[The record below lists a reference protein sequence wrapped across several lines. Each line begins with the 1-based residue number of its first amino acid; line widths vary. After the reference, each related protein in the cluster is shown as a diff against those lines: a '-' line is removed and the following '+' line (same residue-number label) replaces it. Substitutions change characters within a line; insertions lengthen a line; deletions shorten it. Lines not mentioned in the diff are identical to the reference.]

1 MKRSRPSPAGRR
13 GGRPETTGSIDLT
26 EGKAPGQGR
35 SATRVAAGILAS
47 RITGFL
53 RDVIIA
59 ATFGVGP
66 VTDAY
71 AAALK
76 IPNAFRNLLSEGALS
91 ASFVPVFSSLMERGD
106 TAGAR
111 RLAQGV
117 LGGLLLLSALVVAAV
132 VAAAPWLLGI
142 LAPGYD
148 AELSELTTRLVRILF
163 PMSGVMI
170 VGAWCLGILT
180 SHRRFFLPFAAPVV
194 WNLSQIAGLLAGAR
208 MGWAPL
214 IVVLTWS
221 TLVGSVLQV
230 AVQLPAVYGLLGTLR
245 PRIDFRFEPTRRVAR
260 NAMPVAAGQGIF
272 QLSSL
277 TDVFVASL
285 LAEGALT
292 GIYFAQRIAM
302 VPMALFGASVA
313 VAALP
318 EMSREEGVEALRSHL
333 STGVRRVAYFI
344 LPSVA
349 VLLLLGDL
357 VTSLIYERGAFEAE
371 HVPVVQWGLGAYA
384 LGLVA
389 TGLTK
394 LFASAFHA
402 LQDTRTPVKFA
413 MAGVGTGILI
423 GAGTALWMED
433 LGFGLR
439 AAAGLVFGSSVG
451 AWVNLALL
459 MRGLMRRGAGGWFLP
474 VRRSLARMAV
484 GAGLASVAFYVI
496 RLLLGGRLPDGFLGD
511 AALLAAAL
519 IAGGLCY
526 AACAGLP
533 TGLRTVGEPS
543 PPEGR
548 G

>member
-1 MKRSRPSPAGRR
+1 M
-13 GGRPETTGSIDLT
+13 
-26 EGKAPGQGR
+26 
-35 SATRVAAGILAS
+35 
-47 RITGFL
+47 
-53 RDVIIA
+53 
-59 ATFGVGP
+59 
-66 VTDAY
+66 
-71 AAALK
+71 
-76 IPNAFRNLLSEGALS
+76 
-91 ASFVPVFSSLMERGD
+91 PVFSSLTERGD
-106 TAGAR
+106 TAAAR

-117 LGGLLLLSALVVAAV
+117 LGGLLILSTLVVAAA
-132 VAAAPWLLGI
+132 VAGAPWLLGI

-180 SHRRFFLPFAAPVV
+180 SHRRFFLPFAAPVI
-194 WNLSQIAGLLAGAR
+194 WNLSQIVGLLLGAR

-221 TLVGSVLQV
+221 TLIGSVLQV
-230 AVQLPAVYGLLGTLR
+230 AVQLPAVYRLLGTLR
-245 PRIDFRFEPTRRVAR
+245 PRVDLRFEPTRRVAR

-371 HVPVVQWGLGAYA
+371 HVPVVRWALGAYA

-402 LQDTRTPVKFA
+402 LQDTRTPVKYA

-423 GAGTALWMED
+423 GAATALWMED
-433 LGFGLR
+433 RGFGLR

-451 AWVNLALL
+451 AWVNLILL
-459 MRGLMRRGAGGWFLP
+459 VRGLGRRGAGGWFLP
-474 VRRSLARMAV
+474 VRRSLGRMVA
-484 GAGLASVAFYVI
+484 GAGLASGAFLAV
-496 RLLLGGRLPDGFLGD
+496 RSLLGARVPDGFLGD
-511 AALLAAAL
+511 ATLFAAAL

-526 AACAGLP
+526 AGCAGLP
-533 TGLRTVGEPS
+533 TGLRTVGA
-543 PPEGR
+543 PPPAEGR
-548 G
+548 E

>member
-1 MKRSRPSPAGRR
+1 
-13 GGRPETTGSIDLT
+13 
-26 EGKAPGQGR
+26 
-35 SATRVAAGILAS
+35 
-47 RITGFL
+47 
-53 RDVIIA
+53 
-59 ATFGVGP
+59 
-66 VTDAY
+66 
-71 AAALK
+71 
-76 IPNAFRNLLSEGALS
+76 
-91 ASFVPVFSSLMERGD
+91 MERGD
-106 TAGAR
+106 TAAAR

-117 LGGLLLLSALVVAAV
+117 LGGLLLLSAFVVAAV

-180 SHRRFFLPFAAPVV
+180 SHRRFFLPFVAPVV
-194 WNLSQIAGLLAGAR
+194 WNLSQIAGLLLGAR

-221 TLVGSVLQV
+221 TLIGSVLQV
-230 AVQLPAVYGLLGTLR
+230 AIQLPAVYGRLGTLR
-245 PRIDFRFEPTRRVAR
+245 PRIDLRFEPTRRVAR
-260 NAMPVAAGQGIF
+260 NAMPVAAGQGVF

-318 EMSREEGVEALRSHL
+318 EMSRESGVEALRSHL

-357 VTSLIYERGAFEAE
+357 VTSLIYERGAFAAE

-402 LQDTRTPVKFA
+402 LQDTRTPVKYA
-413 MAGVGTGILI
+413 MAGVGIGILI
-423 GAGTALWMED
+423 GAATALWMED
-433 LGFGLR
+433 RGFGLR

-451 AWVNLALL
+451 AWVNLVLL
-459 MRGLMRRGAGGWFLP
+459 MRGLRRRGAGGWFLP
-474 VRRSLARMAV
+474 VRRSLGRMAV
-484 GAGLASVAFYVI
+484 GAGLASVAFQVM
-496 RLLLGGRLPDGFLGD
+496 RSLLGGRLPDGFFGD
-511 AALLAAAL
+511 ATLLAAAL
-519 IAGGLCY
+519 VVGGLCY
-526 AACAGLP
+526 VGCAGLP
-533 TGLRTVGEPS
+533 TGLRTVGEL
-543 PPEGR
+543 PPTER
-548 G
+548 GE

>member
-1 MKRSRPSPAGRR
+1 
-13 GGRPETTGSIDLT
+13 
-26 EGKAPGQGR
+26 
-35 SATRVAAGILAS
+35 
-47 RITGFL
+47 
-53 RDVIIA
+53 
-59 ATFGVGP
+59 
-66 VTDAY
+66 
-71 AAALK
+71 
-76 IPNAFRNLLSEGALS
+76 
-91 ASFVPVFSSLMERGD
+91 MERGD
-106 TAGAR
+106 TAAAR

-117 LGGLLLLSALVVAAV
+117 LGGLLILSALVVAAV

-180 SHRRFFLPFAAPVV
+180 SHRRFFLPFVAPVV
-194 WNLSQIAGLLAGAR
+194 WNLSQIAGLLLGAR
-208 MGWAPL
+208 LGWAPL

-221 TLVGSVLQV
+221 TLIGSVLQV
-230 AVQLPAVYGLLGTLR
+230 AVQLPAVYRLLGTLR
-245 PRIDFRFEPTRRVAR
+245 PRVDLRFEPTRRVAR

-318 EMSREEGVEALRSHL
+318 EMSREQGVEALRSHL

-357 VTSLIYERGAFEAE
+357 VTSLIYERGAFEPE

-402 LQDTRTPVKFA
+402 LQDTRTPVKYA

-423 GAGTALWMED
+423 GAATALWMED
-433 LGFGLR
+433 RGFGLR

-451 AWVNLALL
+451 AWVNLVLL
-459 MRGLMRRGAGGWFLP
+459 VRGLSRRGAGGWFLP
-474 VRRSLARMAV
+474 VRRSLGRMAA
-484 GAGLASVAFYVI
+484 GAGLASGAFLAI
-496 RLLLGGRLPDGFLGD
+496 RSLLGVRVPDGFLGD
-511 AALLAAAL
+511 ATLLAAAL

-526 AACAGLP
+526 VGYAGLP
-533 TGLRTVGEPS
+533 TALRTVGELPS
-543 PPEGR
+543 AEGAE
-548 G
+548 

>member
-1 MKRSRPSPAGRR
+1 M
-13 GGRPETTGSIDLT
+13 T
-26 EGKAPGQGR
+26 
-35 SATRVAAGILAS
+35 
-47 RITGFL
+47 
-53 RDVIIA
+53 
-59 ATFGVGP
+59 
-66 VTDAY
+66 
-71 AAALK
+71 
-76 IPNAFRNLLSEGALS
+76 
-91 ASFVPVFSSLMERGD
+91 ERGD
-106 TAGAR
+106 TAAAR

-117 LGGLLLLSALVVAAV
+117 LGGLLILSTLVVAAA
-132 VAAAPWLLGI
+132 VAGAPWLLGI

-180 SHRRFFLPFAAPVV
+180 SHRRFFLPFATPVA
-194 WNLSQIAGLLAGAR
+194 WNLSQIVGLLLGAW

-221 TLVGSVLQV
+221 TLIGSVLQV
-230 AVQLPAVYGLLGTLR
+230 AVQLPAVYRLLGTLR
-245 PRIDFRFEPTRRVAR
+245 PRVDLRFEPTRRVAR

-371 HVPVVQWGLGAYA
+371 HVPVVRWALGAYA

-402 LQDTRTPVKFA
+402 LQDTRTPVKYA
-413 MAGVGTGILI
+413 LAGVATGILI
-423 GAGTALWMED
+423 GAATALWMHGR
-433 LGFGLR
+433 GFGLR

-451 AWVNLALL
+451 AWVNLVLL
-459 MRGLMRRGAGGWFLP
+459 VRG
-474 VRRSLARMAV
+474 
-484 GAGLASVAFYVI
+484 
-496 RLLLGGRLPDGFLGD
+496 
-511 AALLAAAL
+511 
-519 IAGGLCY
+519 
-526 AACAGLP
+526 
-533 TGLRTVGEPS
+533 
-543 PPEGR
+543 
-548 G
+548 

>member
-1 MKRSRPSPAGRR
+1 
-13 GGRPETTGSIDLT
+13 
-26 EGKAPGQGR
+26 
-35 SATRVAAGILAS
+35 
-47 RITGFL
+47 
-53 RDVIIA
+53 
-59 ATFGVGP
+59 
-66 VTDAY
+66 
-71 AAALK
+71 
-76 IPNAFRNLLSEGALS
+76 
-91 ASFVPVFSSLMERGD
+91 MERGD
-106 TAGAR
+106 TAAAR

-117 LGGLLLLSALVVAAV
+117 LGGLLILSALVVAVAV
-132 VAAAPWLLGI
+132 AGAPWLLGI

-194 WNLSQIAGLLAGAR
+194 WNLSQIVGLLLGAR

-230 AVQLPAVYGLLGTLR
+230 AVQLPAVYRLLGTLR
-245 PRIDFRFEPTRRVAR
+245 PRVDLRFEPTRRVAR

-333 STGVRRVAYFI
+333 STGVRRVSYFI

-357 VTSLIYERGAFEAE
+357 VTSLIYERGAFEAA
-371 HVPVVQWGLGAYA
+371 HVPVVRWALGGYA

-402 LQDTRTPVKFA
+402 LQDTRTPVKYA
-413 MAGVGTGILI
+413 MAGVGSGILI
-423 GAGTALWMED
+423 GAATALWMED
-433 LGFGLR
+433 RGFGLR

-451 AWVNLALL
+451 AWVNLVLL
-459 MRGLMRRGAGGWFLP
+459 VRGLRRRGAGGWFLP
-474 VRRSLARMAV
+474 VRRSLGRMAA
-484 GAGLASVAFYVI
+484 GAGLAGGAFLAV
-496 RLLLGGRLPDGFLGD
+496 RSLLGARVPDGFLGD
-511 AALLAAAL
+511 AALFAAAL

-526 AACAGLP
+526 AGCAGLP
-533 TGLRTVGEPS
+533 TGLRTVGA
-543 PPEGR
+543 PPPAEGR
-548 G
+548 E

>member
-1 MKRSRPSPAGRR
+1 
-13 GGRPETTGSIDLT
+13 
-26 EGKAPGQGR
+26 
-35 SATRVAAGILAS
+35 
-47 RITGFL
+47 
-53 RDVIIA
+53 
-59 ATFGVGP
+59 
-66 VTDAY
+66 
-71 AAALK
+71 
-76 IPNAFRNLLSEGALS
+76 
-91 ASFVPVFSSLMERGD
+91 MERGD
-106 TAGAR
+106 TAAAR

-117 LGGLLLLSALVVAAV
+117 LGGLLILSALVVAAV

-148 AELSELTTRLVRILF
+148 AELSELTTHLVRILF

-180 SHRRFFLPFAAPVV
+180 SHRRFFLPFVAPVV
-194 WNLSQIAGLLAGAR
+194 WNLSQIGGLLLGAR
-208 MGWAPL
+208 LGWAPL

-221 TLVGSVLQV
+221 TLIGSVLQV
-230 AVQLPAVYGLLGTLR
+230 AVQLPAVYRLLGTLR
-245 PRIDFRFEPTRRVAR
+245 PRIDIRFEPTRRVAR

-318 EMSREEGVEALRSHL
+318 EMSRETGVEALRSHL

-371 HVPVVQWGLGAYA
+371 HVPVVRWGLGAYA

-402 LQDTRTPVKFA
+402 LQDTRTPVKYA

-423 GAGTALWMED
+423 GAATALWMED
-433 LGFGLR
+433 RGFGLR

-451 AWVNLALL
+451 AWVNLVLL
-459 MRGLMRRGAGGWFLP
+459 MRGLGRRGAGGWFRA
-474 VRRSLARMAV
+474 VRRSLGRMAA
-484 GAGLASVAFYVI
+484 GAGLAGGAFLAI
-496 RLLLGGRLPDGFLGD
+496 RWLLGSRLPDGFLGD

-533 TGLRTVGEPS
+533 AGLRTVGET
-543 PPEGR
+543 PPAEGS

>member
-1 MKRSRPSPAGRR
+1 M
-13 GGRPETTGSIDLT
+13 
-26 EGKAPGQGR
+26 
-35 SATRVAAGILAS
+35 
-47 RITGFL
+47 
-53 RDVIIA
+53 
-59 ATFGVGP
+59 
-66 VTDAY
+66 
-71 AAALK
+71 
-76 IPNAFRNLLSEGALS
+76 
-91 ASFVPVFSSLMERGD
+91 PVFSSLVERGE
-106 TAGAR
+106 TAAAR

-117 LGGLLLLSALVVAAV
+117 LGGLLILSALVVATV

-148 AELSELTTRLVRILF
+148 AELTELTTRLVRILF

-180 SHRRFFLPFAAPVV
+180 SHRRFFLPFVAPVV
-194 WNLSQIAGLLAGAR
+194 WNLSQVAGLLLGAR
-208 MGWAPL
+208 LGWGPL

-221 TLVGSVLQV
+221 TLIGSVLQV
-230 AVQLPAVYGLLGTLR
+230 AIQLPAVYRRLGTLR
-245 PRIDFRFEPTRRVAR
+245 PRIDVRFEPTRRVAR
-260 NAMPVAAGQGIF
+260 NAVPVAAGQGIF

-318 EMSREEGVEALRSHL
+318 EMSREEGAAALRSHL

-344 LPSVA
+344 FPSVA

-357 VTSLIYERGAFEAE
+357 VTSLIYEREAFQAE
-371 HVPVVQWGLGAYA
+371 HVPVVRWALGAYA

-402 LQDTRTPVKFA
+402 LQDTRTPVKYA
-413 MAGVGTGILI
+413 MAGVGVGILI
-423 GAGTALWMED
+423 GAGTALWMSD
-433 LGFGLR
+433 QGFGLR

-451 AWVNLALL
+451 AWVNLVLL
-459 MRGLMRRGAGGWFLP
+459 MRGLGRRGAGGWFGP
-474 VRRSLARMAV
+474 VRRSLGRMAV
-484 GAGLASVAFYVI
+484 GTGLASVAFWLV
-496 RLLLGGRLPDGFLGD
+496 RSLLEVRLPDGFLGD

-519 IAGGLCY
+519 AGGGLCY
-526 AACAGLP
+526 VALAGLP
-533 TGLRTVGEPS
+533 TGLRTVREAPV
-543 PPEGR
+543 EGDS
-548 G
+548 

>member
-1 MKRSRPSPAGRR
+1 M
-13 GGRPETTGSIDLT
+13 
-26 EGKAPGQGR
+26 
-35 SATRVAAGILAS
+35 
-47 RITGFL
+47 
-53 RDVIIA
+53 
-59 ATFGVGP
+59 GP

-106 TAGAR
+106 PSGAR

-117 LGGLLLLSALVVAAV
+117 LGGLLLLSALVVAIFV
-132 VAAAPWLLGI
+132 SAAPWLLGI

-148 AELSELTTRLVRILF
+148 AELSDLTTRLVRILF

-180 SHRRFFLPFAAPVV
+180 SHRRFLLPFAAPVA
-194 WNLSQIAGLLAGAR
+194 WNLSQIGGLLLGAR
-208 MGWAPL
+208 LGWAPL

-221 TLVGSVLQV
+221 TLIGSVLQV
-230 AVQLPAVYGLLGTLR
+230 AIQLPAVYRLLGTLR
-245 PRIDFRFEPTRRVAR
+245 PRIDFRFEATRRVAR
-260 NAMPVAAGQGIF
+260 NAAPVAAGQGIF

-318 EMSREEGVEALRSHL
+318 EMSREDGVEALRSHL

-371 HVPVVQWGLGAYA
+371 HVPVVRWGLGAYA
-384 LGLVA
+384 LGLIA

-402 LQDTRTPVKFA
+402 LQDTRTPVRYA
-413 MAGVGTGILI
+413 LAGVGTGILI
-423 GAGTALWMED
+423 GAATALWMAD
-433 LGFGLR
+433 RGFGLR

-451 AWVNLALL
+451 AWVNLILL
-459 MRGLMRRGAGGWFLP
+459 VRGLGRRGAGGWFRP
-474 VRRSLARMAV
+474 VRRSLGRMAL
-484 GAGLASVAFYVI
+484 GTGLASLAFWSM
-496 RLLLGGRLPDGFLGD
+496 RALLGLRLPEGFLGD
-511 AALLAAAL
+511 AALLGSAL
-519 IAGGLCY
+519 AVGGFCY
-526 AACAGLP
+526 VALAGLP
-533 TGLRTVGEPS
+533 TALGTVREP
-543 PPEGR
+543 PAQGR
-548 G
+548 A